1 MQADELRAQVRLMR
15 GLVNSRDRCYQPQQ
29 MEMEKFQHATPQQ
42 MEMEMF
48 QRPGVSASGLVGSS
62 SNNNNNL
69 LDNSFGDAGE
79 MPMPFHSRP
88 APPYPFELQ
97 QQSIYDMVP
106 SNPSH
111 FPHVG

>member
-1 MQADELRAQVRLMR
+1 VQADELRAQVRLMR
-15 GLVNSRDRCYQPQQ
+15 GLVNSGGRCYPPQQ
-29 MEMEKFQHATPQQ
+29 MEMEMFQHATPQQ

-48 QRPGVSASGLVGSS
+48 QRAVYASGLVGSS

-69 LDNSFGDAGE
+69 LDNSSGDAGE
-79 MPMPFHSRP
+79 M
-88 APPYPFELQ
+88 LQ
-97 QQSIYDMVP
+97 QQSIYEMLP